1 MMAIAWLLGLI
12 LLAFFFQDGLDRQHN
27 PNSRPE
33 VSRSH
38 SGALQVRLEPNRQ
51 HHYLTSGSINGQPVT
66 LLIDTGASDV
76 VIPAAIARQLRLP
89 SLGSGYAITANG
101 RTRITRTRLD
111 SLEIGPI
118 RLTDL
123 SASIAEGYRAEE
135 ILLGM
140 SALRQLNFRSE
151 SGSLILEAP

>member
-1 MMAIAWLLGLI
+1 MIAIAWMLGLA
-12 LLAFFFQDGLDRQHN
+12 LLIGLFQGGLDRQHN
-27 PNSRPE
+27 PNSQPQ
-33 VSRSH
+33 VSRS
-38 SGALQVRLEPNRQ
+38 STGVVQVRLEPNRQ
-51 HHYLTSGSINGQPVT
+51 HHYLASGTINGQPVT

-76 VIPAAIARQLRLP
+76 VIPAALAQSLQLP
-89 SLGSGYAITANG
+89 KLGSGYAITANG
-101 RTRITRTRLD
+101 RTRITRTRID

-123 SASIAEGYRAEE
+123 PASIAAGYQAEE

-151 SGSLILEAP
+151 AGALILEY